1 MSGRDDDSGGLP
13 HEIFE
18 QMKASHEKWM
28 RELEDEGWR
37 FRQHRNGGNET
48 RPPAM
53 QTDRP
58 PLPNTGDHDSF
69 FVSFKHFVDNS
80 LGSLADSFKSLPS
93 NIQELRANVQK
104 EEGPPNEPWWVK
116 DWRRWTGRGD
126 TPEDYWLL
134 SNCPRPSS
142 NPDAW
147 QAATLLLRQAHEKN
161 RDVEPSKIIDLY
173 RDYVSLGELEND
185 PFERLGDMEPSWGW
199 GHLDL
204 SRSPPSTLVARGS
217 AINWRWLGVDWFK
230 RSMYSPFNLETHHL
244 LKNSGHNWR
253 AAFEDLLCASL
264 DKPMN
269 SNEQYGIRRGIR
281 PYGVP
286 QSTSNGPALDW
297 MLSLQCRGIL
307 PPQLPTLYG
316 SVLDGVQRK
325 QVAAFG
331 HQGYSDYTTVSS
343 DSPIGRDM
351 AKLAGEIATPGPEAQ
366 LQEPQQPQAELDLYL
381 PPHNASP
388 HESSKEEARSAWFRE
403 QQRCDAEDDL
413 WDSLHRR
420 DVDAAA
426 QCMSDWRLQQQR
438 RIGELFGFL
447 EVEDMQEFMPTLSK
461 ALQKIGMTGEED
473 GAERLQQ
480 EAEALGL
487 RATETQ
493 HRAATEK
500 KVDVLSSLTTTQ
512 TTRMPD
518 GTVTTKVVLKQR
530 FADGRE
536 ETEEKLHTYH
546 DPSQL
551 QQAEEV
557 QRPEQVEKKKGW
569 FWS

>member
-1 MSGRDDDSGGLP
+1 MDGRGDDSGGLP

-18 QMKASHEKWM
+18 QMKAGHEKWM

-37 FRQHRNGGNET
+37 LRQHRNGGNET
-48 RPPAM
+48 RSPPAM

-58 PLPNTGDHDSF
+58 PLPNTGNHDNF
-69 FVSFKHFVDNS
+69 FVSFKNFVDNS

-93 NIQELRANVQK
+93 NIQELRTNVQK
-104 EEGPPNEPWWVK
+104 DESPLKERWWVK
-116 DWRRWTGRGD
+116 DYRRWTGRED
-126 TPEDYWLL
+126 TPEGYWVL
-134 SNCPRPSS
+134 SNCLRPSC

-147 QAATLLLRQAHEKN
+147 QAASLLLCQAHEKN
-161 RDVEPSKIIDLY
+161 KDVEPAKIIDLY
-173 RDYVSLGELEND
+173 RDYVSLGDLEID

-199 GHLDL
+199 RHLD
-204 SRSPPSTLVARGS
+204 RSGSAPSTLVARGS
-217 AINWRWLGVDWFK
+217 SIHWRWLGVDWFK

-269 SNEQYGIRRGIR
+269 SNERYGIR

-316 SVLDGVQRK
+316 SVLDGSISQR
-325 QVAAFG
+325 QQAAALG
-331 HQGYSDYTTVSS
+331 HQGQSGYTTVSL

-366 LQEPQQPQAELDLYL
+366 LQEPQQPQTELDLYL

-388 HESSKEEARSAWFRE
+388 HESSKEEARREWFCE
-403 QQRCDAEDDL
+403 QQRCDAEDEL
-413 WDSLHRR
+413 WDSLYRR

-426 QCMSDWRLQQQR
+426 QCMSDWHLQQQR
-438 RIGELFGFL
+438 RLGELFGSL
-447 EVEDMQEFMPTLSK
+447 EVQDMLEFMPTLSK
-461 ALQKIGMTGEED
+461 ALQKIGLTGEED

-487 RATETQ
+487 RAADVP
-493 HRAATEK
+493 HRAANEK

-512 TTRMPD
+512 TTRLPD
-518 GTVTTKVVLKQR
+518 GTVTTKVILKQR

-536 ETEEKLHTYH
+536 ETEEKLHTYQ

-551 QQAEEV
+551 QQAEEA
-557 QRPEQVEKKKGW
+557 QRPEQAEKKKGW

>member
-1 MSGRDDDSGGLP
+1 MNGRDDDSGGLP

-37 FRQHRNGGNET
+37 LRQHRNGGNEIH
-48 RPPAM
+48 PPPM
-53 QTDRP
+53 QSDRP
-58 PLPNTGDHDSF
+58 PLPNTGDHGNF

-104 EEGPPNEPWWVK
+104 EEGPPKEPWWVK
-116 DWRRWTGRGD
+116 DWRRWTGR
-126 TPEDYWLL
+126 EDMPGEYWLL
-134 SNCPRPSS
+134 SNCPHPSS

-147 QAATLLLRQAHEKN
+147 QAASLLLRQAHEKN
-161 RDVEPSKIIDLY
+161 RDVEPSKIVDLY

-185 PFERLGDMEPSWGW
+185 PFERLGDMDPSSGW

-204 SRSPPSTLVARGS
+204 SRSAPSTLVARGS

-264 DKPMN
+264 DKPM
-269 SNEQYGIRRGIR
+269 SSSERYGIR

-316 SVLDGVQRK
+316 SVLDGSISQRK
-325 QVAAFG
+325 QTTALD
-331 HQGYSDYTTVSS
+331 HQGHSDYTVSL
-343 DSPIGRDM
+343 DSSIGRDI

-366 LQEPQQPQAELDLYL
+366 LQEVHKPQTELDLYL
-381 PPHNASP
+381 PPHSASP
-388 HESSKEEARSAWFRE
+388 HESSDEELRREWFRE
-403 QQRCDAEDDL
+403 QQRCDAEDEL
-413 WDSLHRR
+413 WDALSRS
-420 DVDAAA
+420 DADAAA
-426 QCMSDWRLQQQR
+426 RCMSDWHLQQR
-438 RIGELFGFL
+438 RRLGDIFGFF
-447 EVEDMQEFMPTLSK
+447 EGEDMREFIPTLSK
-461 ALQKIGMTGEED
+461 ALQSIGLMSEED
-473 GAERLQQ
+473 DAQRLQQ

-493 HRAATEK
+493 HRAAPEK

-536 ETEEKLHTYH
+536 ETEEKLHTYQ
-546 DPSQL
+546 DPSQP
-551 QQAEEV
+551 QHAEES